1 MRIIRNLAA
10 LAAIAALGGC
20 ATGQGLMS
28 DLGFGGG
35 AAESRGSSNVQAVWR
50 DNVNVTVAGQISL
63 AAADPNQC
71 HLLTVPG
78 EDAYALVG
86 ALGGVT
92 EGERV
97 EVTGQ
102 LAAWS
107 TCDTYRTL
115 RINRIRR
122 LQPLS

>member
-10 LAAIAALGGC
+10 LAAIASLGGC
-20 ATGQGLMS
+20 ATGQGLMT
-28 DLGFGGG
+28 DLGIGGA

-50 DNVNVTVAGQISL
+50 DEVRVTVAGQISL
-63 AAADPNQC
+63 VAVDPNQC

-78 EDAYALVG
+78 EDSYALVG
-86 ALGGVT
+86 TLGGVM

-122 LQPLS
+122 LQPIS

>member
-1 MRIIRNLAA
+1 MRIIRSLAA

-28 DLGFGGG
+28 DLGLGGG

-50 DNVNVTVAGQISL
+50 DEVRVMVTGQISL
-63 AAADPNQC
+63 VAADPNQC
-71 HLLTVPG
+71 HLLMVPG
-78 EDAYALVG
+78 EDSYALVG
-86 ALGGVT
+86 ALGGVA

-115 RINRIRR
+115 RINSIRR
-122 LQPLS
+122 LQPIS